1 MNEKVYK
8 ETEGMKDMTE
18 NEMEFRVEKDSI
30 GTKDVPE
37 NVYYGVQSLRAAEN
51 FHITGLNM
59 HPEIINSLAYIKKA
73 AAITNCEA
81 GLLDKRRTQ
90 AIVQACDEILEGKF
104 REDFIVDPIQGG
116 AGTSLNMNANEVIAN
131 RAIEILG
138 GKKGDYSVVN
148 PNDHVNC
155 GQSTNDVI
163 PTAGKMTSLRL
174 LKKLKKQLLRLH
186 SALEQKADE
195 FDSVIKM
202 GRTQLQDAV
211 PIRLGQE
218 FKAYSVAILRDL
230 NRMDKAMDEMRTLN
244 MGGTAVGTGLNADE
258 SYLRRIVPNLSEISG
273 MDLVQA
279 YDLIDATQN
288 LDSFVAVSGAVKA
301 CAVTLSKIAN
311 DLRLMSSGPRAG
323 FGEINLPAKQNGS
336 SIMPGKIN
344 PVIPEVVNQVAFNAI
359 GNDMT
364 ITMAAEAGQLELN
377 AFEPIIFYCL
387 FQSIDTIAYAVNT
400 FVDNCVIGITA
411 NETRCRY
418 FVENSVGIITAICPY
433 VGYQK
438 AAEIAKEAIKTGE
451 SVRKLI
457 IETGLLTKEQMDEIM
472 DPVQMT
478 EPGISGKTVNKI

>member
-1 MNEKVYK
+1 
-8 ETEGMKDMTE
+8 
-18 NEMEFRVEKDSI
+18 
-30 GTKDVPE
+30 
-37 NVYYGVQSLRAAEN
+37 
-51 FHITGLNM
+51 M

-195 FDSVIKM
+195 FDGVIKM

-336 SIMPGKIN
+336 SIMPGKVN

-457 IETGLLTKEQMDEIM
+457 IEKGLLTKEQMDEIM

>member
-8 ETEGMKDMTE
+8 KTEGMKDMTE

-195 FDSVIKM
+195 FDGVIKM

-336 SIMPGKIN
+336 SIMPGKVN

-478 EPGISGKTVNKI
+478 EPGISGKTVTKI